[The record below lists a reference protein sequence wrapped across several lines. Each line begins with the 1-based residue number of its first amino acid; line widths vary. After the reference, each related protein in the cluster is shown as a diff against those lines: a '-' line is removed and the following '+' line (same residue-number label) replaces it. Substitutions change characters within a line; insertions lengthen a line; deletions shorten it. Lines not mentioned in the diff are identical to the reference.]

1 MSKRSTKFYRKNE
14 AEVMHRLG
22 FKPTR
27 NSGATWIEKCDGQS
41 DHCICELKSTDNSSF
56 TVKQEYLHTLESHAI
71 EAHKLPVFA
80 FQFLNTDEVW
90 LSIKESDIE
99 AFKDL
104 VRQSMLEELKEESK
118 LSPLLEKK
126 NKKNVDKALDKV
138 YDKGEKR
145 KGGLK
150 SSTSCHI
157 LQNSSSSCH
166 ILQKSSTSCNILQK
180 SSTSCN
186 ILQKSSTSCH
196 ILQNSSSS
204 SNTDIKTNNTNNVLL
219 EVDKHKAKQSIEA
232 RKLFLKEKQKE
243 QEHYETMQK
252 ERNKNRR
259 RTITQNR
266 KEY

>member
-1 MSKRSTKFYRKNE
+1 MTKRSTKFYRKNE
-14 AEVMHRLG
+14 SEVMKRIG

-56 TVKQEYLHTLESHAI
+56 TVKQEYLHTLEANAI

-90 LSIKESDIE
+90 ISIKESDIE
-99 AFKDL
+99 AFKGL
-104 VRQSMLEELKEESK
+104 IRQSVLEELQEEQDREESK

-126 NKKNVDKALDKV
+126 YKKNVDKALDKV

-157 LQNSSSSCH
+157 LQNSKSSCKTDV
-166 ILQKSSTSCNILQK
+166 IN
-180 SSTSCN
+180 
-186 ILQKSSTSCH
+186 
-196 ILQNSSSS
+196 
-204 SNTDIKTNNTNNVLL
+204 NTDVITNNIVVKQNNTNNVLL
-219 EVDKHKAKQSIEA
+219 EVNKHKAKQSIEA

-243 QEHYETMQK
+243 QEYYETMQK

>member
-1 MSKRSTKFYRKNE
+1 MNKRSTKWYRKNE
-14 AEVMHRLG
+14 AEVMKRIG

-56 TVKQEYLHTLESHAI
+56 TVKQEYLHTLEANAI
-71 EAHKLPVFA
+71 ESHKLPIFA

-99 AFKDL
+99 AFKGL
-104 VRQSMLEELKEESK
+104 IRQSVLEELQEEREKEESK
-118 LSPLLEKK
+118 LSPLLEEKY
-126 NKKNVDKALDKV
+126 KKNVDKALDKV

-157 LQNSSSSCH
+157 LQNSSSSC
-166 ILQKSSTSCNILQK
+166 NIDIINNADVI
-180 SSTSCN
+180 TN
-186 ILQKSSTSCH
+186 
-196 ILQNSSSS
+196 NSVV
-204 SNTDIKTNNTNNVLL
+204 KQNNTNNVLL
-219 EVDKHKAKQSIEA
+219 EVNKHKAKQSIEA
-232 RKLFLKEKQKE
+232 RKLFLKERE
-243 QEHYETMQK
+243 QEYETMQK
-252 ERNKNRR
+252 ERNKKRR

-266 KEY
+266 KGN

>member
-1 MSKRSTKFYRKNE
+1 MTKRSTKFYRKNE

-104 VRQSMLEELKEESK
+104 IKQSVLEELKEEREKEESK

-126 NKKNVDKALDKV
+126 YKKNVDKALDKV

-157 LQNSSSSCH
+157 LQNSSSSC
-166 ILQKSSTSCNILQK
+166 
-180 SSTSCN
+180 
-186 ILQKSSTSCH
+186 
-196 ILQNSSSS
+196 
-204 SNTDIKTNNTNNVLL
+204 NTDVTPNNTNSVLL
-219 EVDKHKAKQSIEA
+219 EVNKHKAKQSIEA

-243 QEHYETMQK
+243 QEYYETMQK

>member
-1 MSKRSTKFYRKNE
+1 MTKRSTKFYRKNE
-14 AEVMHRLG
+14 AEVMKRIG

-104 VRQSMLEELKEESK
+104 IKQSVLEEIKEEREKEENK

-126 NKKNVDKALDKV
+126 YKKNVDKALDNV

-157 LQNSSSSCH
+157 LQNSSSS
-166 ILQKSSTSCNILQK
+166 
-180 SSTSCN
+180 
-186 ILQKSSTSCH
+186 
-196 ILQNSSSS
+196 
-204 SNTDIKTNNTNNVLL
+204 SNKDVITNNTNNVLL
-219 EVDKHKAKQSIEA
+219 EVNKHKAKQSIEA

-243 QEHYETMQK
+243 QEYYETMQK

>member
-1 MSKRSTKFYRKNE
+1 MTKRSTKFYRKNE

-104 VRQSMLEELKEESK
+104 IRQSVLEELQEEREKEESK

-126 NKKNVDKALDKV
+126 YKKNVDKALDKV

-157 LQNSSSSCH
+157 LQNSSSS
-166 ILQKSSTSCNILQK
+166 
-180 SSTSCN
+180 
-186 ILQKSSTSCH
+186 
-196 ILQNSSSS
+196 
-204 SNTDIKTNNTNNVLL
+204 SNKDVITNNTNNVLL
-219 EVDKHKAKQSIEA
+219 EVNKHKAKQSIEA

-243 QEHYETMQK
+243 QEYYETMQK

>member
-1 MSKRSTKFYRKNE
+1 
-14 AEVMHRLG
+14 MHRLG
-22 FKPTR
+22 FKTTR

-56 TVKQEYLHTLESHAI
+56 TVTQEYLHTLEAHAI

-104 VRQSMLEELKEESK
+104 IKQSVLEELKECITSK
-118 LSPLLEKK
+118 KHQSKEEKNNYEFFIK
-126 NKKNVDKALDKV
+126 SIDKALDKM

-157 LQNSSSSCH
+157 LQNSSSS
-166 ILQKSSTSCNILQK
+166 
-180 SSTSCN
+180 
-186 ILQKSSTSCH
+186 
-196 ILQNSSSS
+196 
-204 SNTDIKTNNTNNVLL
+204 SNKDIITNNTNNVLL
-219 EVDKHKAKQSIEA
+219 EVNKHKAKQSIEA
-232 RKLFLKEKQKE
+232 RRLFLKEKQKE

>member
-1 MSKRSTKFYRKNE
+1 MTKRSTKFYRKNE

-104 VRQSMLEELKEESK
+104 IRQSVLEEIKEEREKEESK

-126 NKKNVDKALDKV
+126 YKKNVDKALDKV

-157 LQNSSSSCH
+157 LQNSSSS
-166 ILQKSSTSCNILQK
+166 
-180 SSTSCN
+180 
-186 ILQKSSTSCH
+186 
-196 ILQNSSSS
+196 
-204 SNTDIKTNNTNNVLL
+204 SNKDVITNNTNNVLL
-219 EVDKHKAKQSIEA
+219 EVNKHKAKQSIEA

-243 QEHYETMQK
+243 QEYYETMQK
-252 ERNKNRR
+252 ERSKNRR
-259 RTITQNR
+259 RTITRNR

>member
-1 MSKRSTKFYRKNE
+1 MTKRSTKFYRKNE

-104 VRQSMLEELKEESK
+104 IRQSVLEELQEEQEKEESK

-126 NKKNVDKALDKV
+126 YKKNVDKALDKV

-145 KGGLK
+145 KGGL
-150 SSTSCHI
+150 
-157 LQNSSSSCH
+157 N
-166 ILQKSSTSCNILQK
+166 
-180 SSTSCN
+180 
-186 ILQKSSTSCH
+186 SSTSCH

-204 SNTDIKTNNTNNVLL
+204 SNKDVITNNTNNVLL
-219 EVDKHKAKQSIEA
+219 EVNKHKAKQSIEA

-243 QEHYETMQK
+243 QEYYETMQK

>member
-1 MSKRSTKFYRKNE
+1 MNKRSTKFYRKNE
-14 AEVMHRLG
+14 SEIMERLS
-22 FKPTR
+22 FQPTR
-27 NSGATWIEKCDGQS
+27 NSGATWIDKCDGQS
-41 DHCICELKSTDNSSF
+41 DHFICELKSTDHSSF
-56 TVKQEYLHTLESHAI
+56 TVKQEYLHTLEAHAI
-71 EAHKLPVFA
+71 EAHKIPVFA
-80 FQFLNTDEVW
+80 FNFLNTSEVW

-104 VRQSMLEELKEESK
+104 VRQSVLEELKEEREKEESK

-126 NKKNVDKALDKV
+126 YKKNVDKALDKV

-157 LQNSSSSCH
+157 LQNSSSS
-166 ILQKSSTSCNILQK
+166 
-180 SSTSCN
+180 
-186 ILQKSSTSCH
+186 
-196 ILQNSSSS
+196 
-204 SNTDIKTNNTNNVLL
+204 SNKDVITNNTNNVLL
-219 EVDKHKAKQSIEA
+219 EVNKHKAKQSIEA

-243 QEHYETMQK
+243 QEYYETMQK
-252 ERNKNRR
+252 ERSKNRR

>member
-1 MSKRSTKFYRKNE
+1 MTKRSTKFYRKNE

-56 TVKQEYLHTLESHAI
+56 TVKQEYLHTLEAHAI

-90 LSIKESDIE
+90 LSVKESDIE
-99 AFKDL
+99 SFKDL
-104 VRQSMLEELKEESK
+104 IKQSVLEELKESITSK
-118 LSPLLEKK
+118 KHQSKEEKNNYEFFIK
-126 NKKNVDKALDKV
+126 SIDKALDKM

-150 SSTSCHI
+150 SSTLCHI
-157 LQNSSSSCH
+157 LQNSSSSC
-166 ILQKSSTSCNILQK
+166 
-180 SSTSCN
+180 
-186 ILQKSSTSCH
+186 
-196 ILQNSSSS
+196 
-204 SNTDIKTNNTNNVLL
+204 NTDIITNNTNNVLL
-219 EVDKHKAKQSIEA
+219 EVNKQKAKQSIEA

-243 QEHYETMQK
+243 QEYYETMQK

>member
-1 MSKRSTKFYRKNE
+1 MTKRSTKFYRKNE

-99 AFKDL
+99 AFKGL
-104 VRQSMLEELKEESK
+104 IRQSVLEELQEERDKKESE
-118 LSPLLEKK
+118 LSPLLEEIYKK
-126 NKKNVDKALDKV
+126 NHKKNVDKALDKV

-157 LQNSSSSCH
+157 LQNSSSS
-166 ILQKSSTSCNILQK
+166 
-180 SSTSCN
+180 
-186 ILQKSSTSCH
+186 
-196 ILQNSSSS
+196 
-204 SNTDIKTNNTNNVLL
+204 SNKDVITNNVLL
-219 EVDKHKAKQSIEA
+219 EVNKHKAKQSIEA

>member
-1 MSKRSTKFYRKNE
+1 MTKRSTKFYRKNE
-14 AEVMHRLG
+14 AEVMKRIG

-41 DHCICELKSTDNSSF
+41 DYCICELKSTDNSSF
-56 TVKQEYLHTLESHAI
+56 TVKQEYLHTLESYAI
-71 EAHKLPVFA
+71 EAHKLPVFV

-104 VRQSMLEELKEESK
+104 IKQSVLEELQEEREKEESK
-118 LSPLLEKK
+118 LSQLLEKK
-126 NKKNVDKALDKV
+126 YKKNVDKALDKV

-157 LQNSSSSCH
+157 LQNSSSS
-166 ILQKSSTSCNILQK
+166 
-180 SSTSCN
+180 
-186 ILQKSSTSCH
+186 
-196 ILQNSSSS
+196 
-204 SNTDIKTNNTNNVLL
+204 SNKDVITNNTNNVLF
-219 EVDKHKAKQSIEA
+219 EVNKHKAKQSIEA

-243 QEHYETMQK
+243 QEYYETMQK

>member
-1 MSKRSTKFYRKNE
+1 MTKRSTKFYRKNE
-14 AEVMHRLG
+14 AEVMNRIG

-56 TVKQEYLHTLESHAI
+56 TVKQEYLHTLEYHAI

-90 LSIKESDIE
+90 LSVKESDIE

-104 VRQSMLEELKEESK
+104 IRQSVLEELKESITSK
-118 LSPLLEKK
+118 KHQSKEEKNNYEFFIK
-126 NKKNVDKALDKV
+126 SIDKALDKV

-157 LQNSSSSCH
+157 LQNSSSSF
-166 ILQKSSTSCNILQK
+166 
-180 SSTSCN
+180 
-186 ILQKSSTSCH
+186 
-196 ILQNSSSS
+196 
-204 SNTDIKTNNTNNVLL
+204 NTDFITNNTNNVLL
-219 EVDKHKAKQSIEA
+219 EVNKHKAKQSIEA

>member
-1 MSKRSTKFYRKNE
+1 MNKRSTKWYRKNE

-56 TVKQEYLHTLESHAI
+56 TIKQEYLHTLESHAI

-90 LSIKESDIE
+90 LSVKESDIE
-99 AFKDL
+99 AFKGL
-104 VRQSMLEELKEESK
+104 IKQSVLEELKESIISK
-118 LSPLLEKK
+118 KPQSKEEKNNYEFFIK
-126 NKKNVDKALDKV
+126 SIDKALDKL

-157 LQNSSSSCH
+157 LQNSSSSC
-166 ILQKSSTSCNILQK
+166 
-180 SSTSCN
+180 
-186 ILQKSSTSCH
+186 
-196 ILQNSSSS
+196 
-204 SNTDIKTNNTNNVLL
+204 NTNFITNNTNNVLL
-219 EVDKHKAKQSIEA
+219 EVNKQKAKQSIEA

-243 QEHYETMQK
+243 QEYYETMQK

-259 RTITQNR
+259 RTIKQNR

>member
-1 MSKRSTKFYRKNE
+1 MTKRSTKFYRKNE

-90 LSIKESDIE
+90 LSVKESDIE

-104 VRQSMLEELKEESK
+104 IKQSVLEELKESITSK
-118 LSPLLEKK
+118 KHQSKEEKNNYEFFIK
-126 NKKNVDKALDKV
+126 SIDKALDKV

-157 LQNSSSSCH
+157 LQNSSSSC
-166 ILQKSSTSCNILQK
+166 
-180 SSTSCN
+180 
-186 ILQKSSTSCH
+186 
-196 ILQNSSSS
+196 
-204 SNTDIKTNNTNNVLL
+204 NTDVITNNTNNVLL
-219 EVDKHKAKQSIEA
+219 EVNKQKAKQSIEA

-243 QEHYETMQK
+243 QEYYETMQK

>member
-1 MSKRSTKFYRKNE
+1 MTKRSTKFYRKNE

-104 VRQSMLEELKEESK
+104 IKQSVLEELQEEREKEESK

-126 NKKNVDKALDKV
+126 YKKNVDKALDKV

-157 LQNSSSSCH
+157 LQNSSSS
-166 ILQKSSTSCNILQK
+166 
-180 SSTSCN
+180 
-186 ILQKSSTSCH
+186 
-196 ILQNSSSS
+196 
-204 SNTDIKTNNTNNVLL
+204 SNKDVITNNTNNVLL
-219 EVDKHKAKQSIEA
+219 EVNKHKAKQSIEA

-243 QEHYETMQK
+243 QEYYETMQK

>member
-1 MSKRSTKFYRKNE
+1 MTKRSTKFYRKNE

-104 VRQSMLEELKEESK
+104 VMQSVLEELKEEREKEESK

-126 NKKNVDKALDKV
+126 YKKNVDKALDKV

-157 LQNSSSSCH
+157 LQNSSS
-166 ILQKSSTSCNILQK
+166 
-180 SSTSCN
+180 
-186 ILQKSSTSCH
+186 SCH

>member
-1 MSKRSTKFYRKNE
+1 MTKRSTKFYRKNE

-56 TVKQEYLHTLESHAI
+56 TVKQEYLHTLEAHAI

-90 LSIKESDIE
+90 ISIKESDIE
-99 AFKDL
+99 AFKQL
-104 VRQSMLEELKEESK
+104 IMQYVLEELKESITSK
-118 LSPLLEKK
+118 KPQSKEEKNNYEFFIK
-126 NKKNVDKALDKV
+126 SIDKALDKV
-138 YDKGEKR
+138 YDNGEKR

-157 LQNSSSSCH
+157 LQNSSSS
-166 ILQKSSTSCNILQK
+166 
-180 SSTSCN
+180 
-186 ILQKSSTSCH
+186 
-196 ILQNSSSS
+196 
-204 SNTDIKTNNTNNVLL
+204 SNKDIITNNTNNVLL
-219 EVDKHKAKQSIEA
+219 EVNKQKAKQSIEA

-243 QEHYETMQK
+243 QEYYETMQK

>member
-1 MSKRSTKFYRKNE
+1 MTKRSTKFYRKNE

-80 FQFLNTDEVW
+80 FQFLNTDEIW

-99 AFKDL
+99 AFKGL
-104 VRQSMLEELKEESK
+104 IRQSVLEELKEEREKEESK

-126 NKKNVDKALDKV
+126 YKKNVDKALDKV

-157 LQNSSSSCH
+157 LQNSSSSC
-166 ILQKSSTSCNILQK
+166 
-180 SSTSCN
+180 
-186 ILQKSSTSCH
+186 
-196 ILQNSSSS
+196 
-204 SNTDIKTNNTNNVLL
+204 NTDIINNTDVITNNSVVKQNNTNNVLL
-219 EVDKHKAKQSIEA
+219 EVNKHKAKQSIEA

>member
-1 MSKRSTKFYRKNE
+1 MTKRSTKFYRKNE

-104 VRQSMLEELKEESK
+104 IKQSVLEELKEEREKEESK
-118 LSPLLEKK
+118 LSQLLEKK
-126 NKKNVDKALDKV
+126 YKKNVDKALDKV

-157 LQNSSSSCH
+157 LQNSSSSC
-166 ILQKSSTSCNILQK
+166 
-180 SSTSCN
+180 
-186 ILQKSSTSCH
+186 
-196 ILQNSSSS
+196 
-204 SNTDIKTNNTNNVLL
+204 NTDIIINNTNSVLL
-219 EVDKHKAKQSIEA
+219 EVSKHKAKQSIEA

-243 QEHYETMQK
+243 QEYYETMQK
-252 ERNKNRR
+252 ERNKNKR
-259 RTITQNR
+259 RTITRNR
-266 KEY
+266 KGY

>member
-1 MSKRSTKFYRKNE
+1 MTKRSTKFYRKNE

-104 VRQSMLEELKEESK
+104 LRQSVLEELQEEREKEESK

-126 NKKNVDKALDKV
+126 YKKNVDKALDKV

-157 LQNSSSSCH
+157 LQNSSSS
-166 ILQKSSTSCNILQK
+166 
-180 SSTSCN
+180 
-186 ILQKSSTSCH
+186 
-196 ILQNSSSS
+196 
-204 SNTDIKTNNTNNVLL
+204 SNKDVITNNTNNVLL
-219 EVDKHKAKQSIEA
+219 EVNKHKAKQSIEA

-243 QEHYETMQK
+243 QEYYETMQK

>member
-1 MSKRSTKFYRKNE
+1 MTKRSTKFYRKNE

-56 TVKQEYLHTLESHAI
+56 TVKQEYLHTLESHAV

-99 AFKDL
+99 AFKAL
-104 VRQSMLEELKEESK
+104 VRQSVLEELKEEREKEESK

-150 SSTSCHI
+150 SKTSCHR

-166 ILQKSSTSCNILQK
+166 
-180 SSTSCN
+180 

-204 SNTDIKTNNTNNVLL
+204 SNTDIKTDNTNNVLL

>member
-1 MSKRSTKFYRKNE
+1 MTKRSTKFYRKNE

-104 VRQSMLEELKEESK
+104 IRQSVLEELQKEREKEESK

-126 NKKNVDKALDKV
+126 YKKNVDKALDKV

-157 LQNSSSSCH
+157 LQNSSSS
-166 ILQKSSTSCNILQK
+166 
-180 SSTSCN
+180 
-186 ILQKSSTSCH
+186 
-196 ILQNSSSS
+196 
-204 SNTDIKTNNTNNVLL
+204 SNKDVITNNTNNVLL
-219 EVDKHKAKQSIEA
+219 EVNKHKAKQSIEA

-243 QEHYETMQK
+243 QEYYETMQK

>member
-1 MSKRSTKFYRKNE
+1 MTKRSTKFYRKNE

-104 VRQSMLEELKEESK
+104 VRQSVLEELKEESK

-126 NKKNVDKALDKV
+126 YKKNVDKALDKV

-145 KGGLK
+145 KGGL
-150 SSTSCHI
+150 
-157 LQNSSSSCH
+157 
-166 ILQKSSTSCNILQK
+166 
-180 SSTSCN
+180 
-186 ILQKSSTSCH
+186 KSSTSCH

>member
-1 MSKRSTKFYRKNE
+1 MTKRSTKFYRKNE

-104 VRQSMLEELKEESK
+104 VRQSVLEELQESVTSKKPQSKEE
-118 LSPLLEKK
+118 K
-126 NKKNVDKALDKV
+126 NNYEFFIKSIDKALDKV

-157 LQNSSSSCH
+157 LQNSSSS
-166 ILQKSSTSCNILQK
+166 
-180 SSTSCN
+180 
-186 ILQKSSTSCH
+186 
-196 ILQNSSSS
+196 
-204 SNTDIKTNNTNNVLL
+204 SNKDVIINNVLL
-219 EVDKHKAKQSIEA
+219 EVNKHKAKQSIEA

>member
-1 MSKRSTKFYRKNE
+1 MTKRSTKFYRKNE
-14 AEVMHRLG
+14 AEVMNRLG

-41 DHCICELKSTDNSSF
+41 DHCICELKSTGNSSF

-80 FQFLNTDEVW
+80 FQFLNTDEIW
-90 LSIKESDIE
+90 LSVKESDIE

-104 VRQSMLEELKEESK
+104 IKQSVLEELKEGQ
-118 LSPLLEKK
+118 EKEEK
-126 NKKNVDKALDKV
+126 NNYEFFIKSIDKALDKV

-157 LQNSSSSCH
+157 LQNSSSS
-166 ILQKSSTSCNILQK
+166 
-180 SSTSCN
+180 
-186 ILQKSSTSCH
+186 
-196 ILQNSSSS
+196 
-204 SNTDIKTNNTNNVLL
+204 SNTDIITNNTNNVLL
-219 EVDKHKAKQSIEA
+219 EVNKQKAKQSIEA

-243 QEHYETMQK
+243 QEYYETMQK

>member
-1 MSKRSTKFYRKNE
+1 MTKRSTKFYRKNE

-104 VRQSMLEELKEESK
+104 VRQSVLEELKEEREKEESK

-126 NKKNVDKALDKV
+126 YKKNVDKALDKV

-145 KGGLK
+145 KGGL
-150 SSTSCHI
+150 
-157 LQNSSSSCH
+157 
-166 ILQKSSTSCNILQK
+166 
-180 SSTSCN
+180 
-186 ILQKSSTSCH
+186 KSSTSCH

>member
-1 MSKRSTKFYRKNE
+1 MNKRSTKWYRKNE

-56 TVKQEYLHTLESHAI
+56 TVKQEYLHTLEYHAI

-80 FQFLNTDEVW
+80 FQFINTDEVW

-104 VRQSMLEELKEESK
+104 IRQSVLEEIKESITSKKPQSKEE
-118 LSPLLEKK
+118 K
-126 NKKNVDKALDKV
+126 NNYEFFIKSIDKALDKV

-157 LQNSSSSCH
+157 LQNSSSSC
-166 ILQKSSTSCNILQK
+166 
-180 SSTSCN
+180 
-186 ILQKSSTSCH
+186 
-196 ILQNSSSS
+196 
-204 SNTDIKTNNTNNVLL
+204 NTDVITNNTNNVLL
-219 EVDKHKAKQSIEA
+219 EINKQKAKQSIEA